1 LSSRVFNPSLAKF
14 CAAGEVSDEN
24 GVERYFTELARKG
37 FFFESGSFDEE
48 MRVSR
53 FFSG

>member
-1 LSSRVFNPSLAKF
+1 LSSRVFNTSLAKF

-24 GVERYFTELARKG
+24 GVERYFTELARKV
-37 FFFESGSFDEE
+37 FFEIGSFDEE